1 MTNQQIEKAV
11 SHPMHYN
18 RGSIEV
24 WDFIADWRLDYL
36 RGNAVKYIIRAGHK
50 PGNGVEQDI
59 RKALEYLKKALSNT
73 TYPRETEWSDY
84 KPLIDPVVFS
94 RDQELDPPLAAAI
107 VMITQWDISGA
118 IHFVSLVLDDM
129 LNDKA
134 KHKPPVVYGTDEE
147 KLTDTRSDKRVFEFG
162 KRIGEDR

>member
-1 MTNQQIEKAV
+1 MMNQQIEKAV

-24 WDFIADWRLDYL
+24 WDFIADHRLDYL
-36 RGNAVKYIIRAGHK
+36 RGNAVKYICRAGFK
-50 PGNGVEQDI
+50 DAKEQDL

-73 TYPRETEWSDY
+73 TYVREIGWPDY

-129 LNDKA
+129 LNEEA

-147 KLTDTRSDKRVFEFG
+147 KLTDNRNDKRVFEFG
-162 KRIGEDR
+162 KRMGEDR

>member
-24 WDFIADWRLDYL
+24 WDFIADWRFDYL
-36 RGNAVKYIIRAGHK
+36 RGNAVKYICRAGFK
-50 PGNGVEQDI
+50 DDKEQDL

-73 TYPRETEWSDY
+73 TYPRQVGWVDY
-84 KPLIDPVVFS
+84 EPAFDPVAFAG
-94 RDQELDPPLAAAI
+94 DQQLDPPLAAAI

-129 LNDKA
+129 LNDEA